1 MAKRQRQKFSRII
14 HNNALMI
21 GKIARFT
28 PLYFVFMVLEGLIQ
42 GAINSAAALFNY
54 ELLNACNNNVGY
66 GS

>member
-1 MAKRQRQKFSRII
+1 
-14 HNNALMI
+14 MI

-54 ELLNACNNNVGY
+54 ELLNAVD
-66 GS
+66 